1 MQMIGLIYIV
11 LAPRLAGSRFKVG
24 VTGIGRRRVRMRS
37 IRRTT
42 PGIQVPVFFAP
53 VLFPY
58 TLETA
63 IHRTLESDHRPYRIG
78 SGRTEWF
85 RVGLL
90 WNNLI
95 LVFSV
100 MAGVWL
106 LWALAA
112 LFIWKTCFQ

>member
-37 IRRTT
+37 IQRTT
-42 PGIQVPVFFAP
+42 PGIQIPVFFAL
-53 VLFPY
+53 VFFPY
-58 TLETA
+58 AWETTL
-63 IHRTLESDHRPYRIG
+63 HRILESDHRPYRIG

-90 WNNLI
+90 WSNVIFVASLMVG
-95 LVFSV
+95 L
-100 MAGVWL
+100 WL
-106 LWALAA
+106 LWALAG
-112 LFIWKTCFQ
+112 LFIWKTCF